1 MDYLSS
7 SYLDDKFM
15 KLLNEDICEKVS
27 ADKLPNCSKD
37 FLGTMKF
44 GFKAVVVRYFE
55 LLRYLG
61 IKYYQTNNFN
71 FINANEFKDISKIK

>member
-7 SYLDDKFM
+7 TYLDEKFM
-15 KLLNEDICEKVS
+15 KLLNEDICKVS
-27 ADKLPNCSKD
+27 GDVLPNCPKD
-37 FLGTMKF
+37 FLGTMNF
-44 GFKAVVVRYFE
+44 GFKAVIVRYFE

-71 FINANEFKDISKIK
+71 FINANEFKDISNIK

>member
-7 SYLDDKFM
+7 TYLDENFM
-15 KLLNEDICEKVS
+15 KLLNEDICKVK
-27 ADKLPNCSKD
+27 DVKLPDCPKD
-37 FLGTMKF
+37 FLGTMNF

-71 FINANEFKDISKIK
+71 FINANEFKDISKNI